1 MSNTLKPEYWTIALE
16 EENKRLREEVMKLR
30 NEIDRLKKLN
40 IN

>member
-1 MSNTLKPEYWTIALE
+1 MSNTLKPEYWTIHLE